1 MELIP
6 EKFKSAMRLSIGI
19 ISDTHGL
26 LRPEAMRALQGS
38 DVVLHAGDVGDEMIL
53 EQLEAIAPVY
63 TVRGNMDYQP
73 WCGSLPS
80 TRTII
85 LGEICIYMIHDIAH
99 VDRSKLTKVSM
110 VVYGHSHRPEIVERD
125 HVIYLN
131 PGSAGPKRF
140 SLPVTLA
147 KLDWEKGQEK
157 LTPQLIQLI

>member
-26 LRPEAMRALQGS
+26 LRPEAMTALQGS
-38 DVVLHAGDVGDEMIL
+38 DVVLHAGDAGDEMIL

-63 TVRGNMDYQP
+63 NMDYRP

-80 TRTII
+80 TLTII

-99 VDRSKLTKVSM
+99 VD
-110 VVYGHSHRPEIVERD
+110 
-125 HVIYLN
+125 
-131 PGSAGPKRF
+131 
-140 SLPVTLA
+140 
-147 KLDWEKGQEK
+147 
-157 LTPQLIQLI
+157 